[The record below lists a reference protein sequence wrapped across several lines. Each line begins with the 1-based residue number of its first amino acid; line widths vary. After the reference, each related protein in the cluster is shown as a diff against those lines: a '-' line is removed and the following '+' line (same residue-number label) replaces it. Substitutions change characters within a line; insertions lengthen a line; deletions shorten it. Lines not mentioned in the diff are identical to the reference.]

1 MNNVEQQ
8 LHDGTDIHVAMEISA
23 GILETHAHDI
33 ISECTSDLYCAL
45 KVGAQALREVIW
57 MTKYN
62 RLPARVRADRERK

>member
-1 MNNVEQQ
+1 MNKVEQQ
-8 LHDGTDIHVAMEISA
+8 LHDDTDIHVAMELSV

-45 KVGAQALREVIW
+45 KLGVQSLKEVIE

-62 RLPARVRADRERK
+62 RLPVRAGRGRK